1 MDLIET
7 EVTTEVRSRS
17 GEDEELRSVG
27 VRTLVGH
34 RENTGLVMVQLEVL
48 IRKISPTVVDRL
60 AAGSLQSQYVSA
72 LDDEA
77 GNHTVEVGELVTVAM
92 ISSAENPGHGPQI

>member
-17 GEDEELRSVG
+17 GEYEELRSVG

-48 IRKISPTVVDRL
+48 IRKISPTIVDRL

-72 LDDEA
+72 LDDKA
-77 GNHTVEVGELVTVAM
+77 GHHTVEVGELVTVAM